1 VVDLQLAEVKVREQ
15 EVKVTEEGV
24 ISKLITIDTTLSK
37 LQINILET
45 LTTVSDIFCCK
56 HDFIY

>member
-45 LTTVSDIFCCK
+45 LTMVSDIFC
-56 HDFIY
+56 